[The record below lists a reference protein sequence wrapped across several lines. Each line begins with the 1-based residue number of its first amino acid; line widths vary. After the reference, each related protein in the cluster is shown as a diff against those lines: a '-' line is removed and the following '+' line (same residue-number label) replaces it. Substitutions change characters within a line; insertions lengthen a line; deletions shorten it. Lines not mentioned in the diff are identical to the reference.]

1 MREDEIDIMEI
12 IIEKMPEKTKEQ
24 KEIKFYM
31 KSHKTNCNYFLYEKY
46 QKETTFLNTIIK
58 SLMQDLG
65 KEIIDIMYKDYQII
79 QKNGI

>member
-1 MREDEIDIMEI
+1 MRENEIDIMKLI
-12 IIEKMPEKTKEQ
+12 IDIMPEKTKEQ
-24 KEIKFYM
+24 KEIKMYM

-46 QKETTFLNTIIK
+46 KKESTFLNTIIK

-65 KEIIDIMYKDYQII
+65 REIIDIIYRDDIVI

>member
-31 KSHKTNCNYFLYEKY
+31 KNSKKY
-46 QKETTFLNTIIK
+46 NLKI
-58 SLMQDLG
+58 
-65 KEIIDIMYKDYQII
+65 
-79 QKNGI
+79 